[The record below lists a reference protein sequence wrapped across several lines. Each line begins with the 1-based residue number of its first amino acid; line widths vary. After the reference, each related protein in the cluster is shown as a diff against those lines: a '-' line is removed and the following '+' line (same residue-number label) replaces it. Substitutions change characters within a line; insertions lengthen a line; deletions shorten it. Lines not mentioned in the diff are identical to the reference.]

1 MKAMSQIRRAILET
15 LSQRG
20 PLSINEIARLT
31 HRSVMATRYHLGL
44 LLDEGAVVIDTVA
57 HHATVGRPQMVY
69 TLANG
74 AHQQLPKQYDVLALN
89 LLDEVMRMLGE
100 KEERALLRRVGKRLA
115 TAAPPLRRAA
125 RLETRLGRATDFL
138 NQRGYLTQWQKMN
151 GEYTLSIGNCPYRQV
166 ALTHRHVCDMDIAL
180 VGALLNVPMKMSLCI
195 AHQDSQCV
203 FVVKPT
209 ANKK

>member
-1 MKAMSQIRRAILET
+1 MVPIRRAILET

-20 PLSINEIARLT
+20 PLPVDEIARLT

-57 HHATVGRPQMVY
+57 HHATVGRPPMVY
-69 TLANG
+69 ALANG
-74 AHQQLPKQYDVLALN
+74 AHQQLPKQYDTLALN
-89 LLDEVMRMLGE
+89 VLDEVMRRLGE

-115 TAAPPLRRAA
+115 TAAPPLRHAA
-125 RLETRLGRATDFL
+125 RLETRLVRATNFL

-151 GEYTLSIGNCPYRQV
+151 DAYTLSIGNCPYRQV

-195 AHQDSQCV
+195 AHQDNQCV
-203 FVVKPT
+203 FVIQPA